1 MTIVCQA
8 AFQPAF
14 TPVTTAPCGITGPN
28 QLSRPSPEFES
39 SAAARVT
46 IARRSAGRILR
57 FGGEIPPQIE
67 LRNDSQG
74 GGLIWVGRVEHRD
87 RFVRTATP
95 SLLLT
100 KKTRALMDVVM
111 VSVSARSYRKCWKKR
126 NISSFAIFHRD
137 D

>member
-1 MTIVCQA
+1 
-8 AFQPAF
+8 
-14 TPVTTAPCGITGPN
+14 
-28 QLSRPSPEFES
+28 LSRPSPEFES
-39 SAAARVT
+39 SAAAHVT
-46 IARRSAGRILR
+46 IARGSAGRILR

-87 RFVRTATP
+87 RFVRTATL

-111 VSVSARSYRKCWKKR
+111 VSARSPLCWKKR